1 MATKPQ
7 PKASPAAKAAAA
19 NAAAGAAARPFKP
32 ALLLVLL
39 LPVAA
44 LMAPTAI
51 LLTAALTPTMVARL
65 LDPTPG
71 RYLTLTVFGMNA
83 VGALYFLH
91 QLWSMGEDFA
101 GLMIVLGDSIGWLA
115 AMAGAGCGWLLYLA
129 MPAIAAK
136 VAEGQSALR
145 QRRVTRD
152 LAQLVEEWGPGVASK
167 EK

>member
-7 PKASPAAKAAAA
+7 PKASQKTAATAT
-19 NAAAGAAARPFKP
+19 AGAARPFKP

-51 LLTAALTPTMVARL
+51 LLAAALTPTLVARII
-65 LDPTPG
+65 DATPG
-71 RYLTLTVFGMNA
+71 RYLTMTVFGMNA

-91 QLWSMGEDFA
+91 QLWSMGDDFA
-101 GLMIVLGDSIGWLA
+101 SLTIVLADSIGWLA
-115 AMAGAGCGWLLYLA
+115 AFAGAGCGWLLYLA

-145 QRRVTRD
+145 MRRVTRD
-152 LAQLVEEWGPGVASK
+152 LAQLTEEWGPGVAGK

>member
-1 MATKPQ
+1 MASKPQ
-7 PKASPAAKAAAA
+7 QSTAQVAAK
-19 NAAAGAAARPFKP
+19 PFKP

-51 LLTAALTPTMVARL
+51 LLVAALTPTMVARL

-71 RYLTLTVFGMNA
+71 NYLTWTVFGMNV

-91 QLWSMGEDFA
+91 ELWS
-101 GLMIVLGDSIGWLA
+101 LGDDFSSMLIVISDPIGWLA

-129 MPAIAAK
+129 MPMLAARIAD
-136 VAEGQSALR
+136 GQSAMRL
-145 QRRVTRD
+145 RRVERD
-152 LAQLVEEWGPGVASK
+152 LAQLKDEWGAGVASK
-167 EK
+167 NE